1 MWCVGDDKMQMS
13 TLCFRN
19 SFSNVEQMQTVL
31 SQALKDTRECV
42 SVKHE
47 DTWFDIRLILQ
58 ELCLNALEHGGKPV
72 EVLMTLCS
80 NDNSLRILVSDSGT
94 GFTPEPDAKID
105 PDNERGRGLM
115 IVSSLAD
122 SLKFNKAANKV
133 VAKIQ
138 L

>member
-1 MWCVGDDKMQMS
+1 MHMS

-19 SFSNVEQMQTVL
+19 SFSNIEQMQTVL
-31 SQALKDTRECV
+31 SQALKDTRECI
-42 SVKHE
+42 SVTHE
-47 DTWFDIRLILQ
+47 DIWFDIRLILQ
-58 ELCLNALEHGGKPV
+58 ELCLNALLHGGEPV
-72 EVLMTLCS
+72 EVLMALCT
-80 NDNSLRILVSDSGT
+80 NDNSLRILVTDSGT
-94 GFTPEPDAKID
+94 GFKPDLDAKSD
-105 PDNERGRGLM
+105 PNDERGRGLM